1 MNRIRRKPFTALQQ
15 DLSPWGPNNPGK
27 LAAIAPPAAADTST
41 LSGEFLS
48 WARWLDTLRD
58 TARSGEYAAVQALAK
73 GKLRFILRRSSLLRD
88 KAMLG
93 QLHHPQL
100 AEAQALCQE
109 FEQVIGELT
118 GRVMPPADEWPL
130 PVRLYVAESAPGSA
144 NKASG
149 HRGLHERRHVPTRQN
164 RLDAVSQ
171 SEAQQV
177 YGCLRLVLRLLQQ
190 QVSLAESP
198 AMQQANDLLA
208 RTVKLGHLDNEPG
221 A

>member
-1 MNRIRRKPFTALQQ
+1 MSRVQRKSLFALQRE
-15 DLSPWGPNNPGK
+15 LNPWSPTNASKRDTIP
-27 LAAIAPPAAADTST
+27 PPAQDTSA
-41 LSGEFLS
+41 LSSEFLS
-48 WARWLDTLRD
+48 WAQWLDTLREAARGGD
-58 TARSGEYAAVQALAK
+58 YTAAQALAK
-73 GKLRFILRRSSLLRD
+73 GKLRFILRRSNLLRD

-93 QLHHPQL
+93 VLHHRQL

-118 GRVMPPADEWPL
+118 GRIMPPADEWPL
-130 PVRLYVAESAPGSA
+130 PVRLYIPDLPASSS
-144 NKASG
+144 ASG
-149 HRGLHERRHVPTRQN
+149 IRSLHERRHVPTRQN

-190 QVSLAESP
+190 QVNLAESQ
-198 AMQQANDLLA
+198 AMAEANEILA
-208 RTVKLGHLDNEPG
+208 RTMKLGHLDNEPG

>member
-1 MNRIRRKPFTALQQ
+1 MNRIQRKPFTALQH
-15 DLSPWGPNNPGK
+15 DLTPWGPANQGK
-27 LAAIAPPAAADTST
+27 LASMPPPAADTSA
-41 LSGEFLS
+41 LSGEFLN

-58 TARSGEYAAVQALAK
+58 SARGGEYAAVQALAK

-130 PVRLYVAESAPGSA
+130 PVRLYTPEAAPGTA
-144 NKASG
+144 GKTSG

-190 QVSLAESP
+190 QVNLAESP

-208 RTVKLGHLDNEPG
+208 RTVKLGHLDSEPG

>member
-1 MNRIRRKPFTALQQ
+1 MNRIQRKPFTALQQ
-15 DLSPWGPNNPGK
+15 DLNPWGPTNPGK
-27 LAAIAPPAAADTST
+27 LAAMPPPAATDTST

-58 TARSGEYAAVQALAK
+58 TARGGEYAAVQALAK

-130 PVRLYVAESAPGSA
+130 PVRLYTPETAQGAASKSSA
-144 NKASG
+144 
-149 HRGLHERRHVPTRQN
+149 HRGPHERRHVPTRQN

-190 QVSLAESP
+190 QVNLAESP

>member
-1 MNRIRRKPFTALQQ
+1 MNRIQRKPFMALQHEP
-15 DLSPWGPNNPGK
+15 SPWGPTHQGK
-27 LAAIAPPAAADTST
+27 VSTMPPPAADTSA
-41 LSGEFLS
+41 LSGEFLN

-58 TARSGEYAAVQALAK
+58 SARGGEYAAVQALAK

-130 PVRLYVAESAPGSA
+130 PVRLYAPENAPGSA
-144 NKASG
+144 SKASG

-190 QVSLAESP
+190 QVNLAESP

-208 RTVKLGHLDNEPG
+208 RTVKLGYLDSEPG

>member
-1 MNRIRRKPFTALQQ
+1 MSRIQRKPFVAFQSG
-15 DLSPWGPNNPGK
+15 LSSWLPSTHAGAREGM
-27 LAAIAPPAAADTST
+27 PPPVQDTSA
-41 LSGEFLS
+41 LSSEFLS

-58 TARSGEYAAVQALAK
+58 AARGGDYAAVQALAK

-93 QLHHPQL
+93 VLHHVQL
-100 AEAQALCQE
+100 AEARALCQE

-118 GRVMPPADEWPL
+118 GHVMPPADEWPL
-130 PVRLYVAESAPGSA
+130 PVRFYAPGPA
-144 NKASG
+144 MTGTAVG
-149 HRGLHERRHVPTRQN
+149 LRGLHERRHVPTRQN

-190 QVSLAESP
+190 QVNLAESQVM
-198 AMQQANDLLA
+198 AQANEILA
-208 RTVKLGHLDNEPG
+208 RTIKLGHLDSEPG
-221 A
+221 T

>member
-1 MNRIRRKPFTALQQ
+1 MSRIQRKPFIALQAG
-15 DLSPWGPNNPGK
+15 LSLWLPVNANKRDSMP
-27 LAAIAPPAAADTST
+27 PPAQDPSA

-58 TARSGEYAAVQALAK
+58 AARGGDYAAVQALAK

-93 QLHHPQL
+93 VLHHRQL
-100 AEAQALCQE
+100 TEAQALCQE

-118 GRVMPPADEWPL
+118 GRIMPPADEWPL
-130 PVRLYVAESAPGSA
+130 PVRFYAPEPAMTSTAG
-144 NKASG
+144 G
-149 HRGLHERRHVPTRQN
+149 LRGLHERRHVPARQN

-190 QVSLAESP
+190 QVNLAESQVM
-198 AMQQANDLLA
+198 AQANEILA
-208 RTVKLGHLDNEPG
+208 RTVKLGHLDGEPG
-221 A
+221 T

>member
-1 MNRIRRKPFTALQQ
+1 MSRIQRKPFIALQNG
-15 DLSPWGPNNPGK
+15 LSPWFPANTNKKEGMP
-27 LAAIAPPAAADTST
+27 PPAQDTSA

-58 TARSGEYAAVQALAK
+58 AARGGDYTAVQALAK

-88 KAMLG
+88 KTMLG
-93 QLHHPQL
+93 VLHHRQL
-100 AEAQALCQE
+100 AEAHALCQE

-118 GRVMPPADEWPL
+118 GRIMPPADEWPL
-130 PVRLYVAESAPGSA
+130 PVRFYAPEPAMTGTAAGQRS
-144 NKASG
+144 
-149 HRGLHERRHVPTRQN
+149 LHERRHVPTRQN

-190 QVSLAESP
+190 QVNLAESQ
-198 AMQQANDLLA
+198 AMAQVNEILA
-208 RTVKLGHLDNEPG
+208 RTVQLGHLDSEPG
-221 A
+221 V

>member
-1 MNRIRRKPFTALQQ
+1 MSRIQRKPFIALQNG
-15 DLSPWGPNNPGK
+15 LSLWS
-27 LAAIAPPAAADTST
+27 AANQEKRETMPAPAQDTSA
-41 LSGEFLS
+41 LSSEFLS

-58 TARSGEYAAVQALAK
+58 AARGGDYAAVQALAK

-93 QLHHPQL
+93 VLHHLQL
-100 AEAQALCQE
+100 AEACTLCQE

-118 GRVMPPADEWPL
+118 GRIMPPADEWPL
-130 PVRLYVAESAPGSA
+130 PVRFYAPEPAMTGTA
-144 NKASG
+144 G
-149 HRGLHERRHVPTRQN
+149 GLRGLHERRHVPTRQN

-190 QVSLAESP
+190 QVNLAESQVM
-198 AMQQANDLLA
+198 AQANEILA
-208 RTVKLGHLDNEPG
+208 RTLKLGHLDSEPG

>member
-1 MNRIRRKPFTALQQ
+1 MSRIQRKPFIALQTG
-15 DLSPWGPNNPGK
+15 LSLWLPVNANKRDSMP
-27 LAAIAPPAAADTST
+27 PPAQDPSA

-58 TARSGEYAAVQALAK
+58 AARGGDYAAVQALAK

-93 QLHHPQL
+93 VLHHRQL
-100 AEAQALCQE
+100 TEAQALCQE

-118 GRVMPPADEWPL
+118 GRIMPPADEWPL
-130 PVRLYVAESAPGSA
+130 PVRFYAPEPAMTSSAG
-144 NKASG
+144 G
-149 HRGLHERRHVPTRQN
+149 LRGLHERRHVPARQN

-190 QVSLAESP
+190 QVNLAESQVM
-198 AMQQANDLLA
+198 AQANEILA
-208 RTVKLGHLDNEPG
+208 RTVKLGHLDGEPG
-221 A
+221 T

>member
-1 MNRIRRKPFTALQQ
+1 MSRIQRKPFIALQNGLNLWFPVNANKRDAMPTPAQ
-15 DLSPWGPNNPGK
+15 DPS
-27 LAAIAPPAAADTST
+27 A

-58 TARSGEYAAVQALAK
+58 AARGGDYTAAQALAK

-93 QLHHPQL
+93 VLHHRQL

-118 GRVMPPADEWPL
+118 GRIMPPADEWPL
-130 PVRLYVAESAPGSA
+130 PVRLYIPDLPASSS
-144 NKASG
+144 ASG
-149 HRGLHERRHVPTRQN
+149 IRSLHERRHVPTRQN

-190 QVSLAESP
+190 QVNLAESQ
-198 AMQQANDLLA
+198 AMAQVNEILA
-208 RTVKLGHLDNEPG
+208 RTIQLGHLDSEPG